1 MTEQDGWNHPSTDA
15 AGNAFVPSAEF
26 HVDAADGARDVGLVF
41 LGDGLTV
48 GVGDPRGQGWVT
60 RVVARSQDPAVAIT
74 PYNLGLRGDT
84 SGGVLRRWQV
94 EGASRWEGRA
104 EKRLV
109 VSVGTGDAVE
119 RTSLAR
125 HRLNLANVLDEASSR
140 GIAPFV
146 VGPPP
151 PLQEPLRGQVATLSA
166 AQADVCDR
174 RDVPFVDTFTPLADH
189 EQWHE
194 DLATGDGLHPGQA
207 GYGLMAWL
215 VLHSG
220 WHAWLGVSPA

>member
-1 MTEQDGWNHPSTDA
+1 MPTKALLRAFGA
-15 AGNAFVPSAEF
+15 IGAGLLLWLAFPD
-26 HVDAADGARDVGLVF
+26 HGLWW
-41 LGDGLTV
+41 T
-48 GVGDPRGQGWVT
+48 P
-60 RVVARSQDPAVAIT
+60 PIAVALIT
-74 PYNLGLRGDT
+74 LCLWRVRARTGALLGFVFGMAFFLPT
-84 SGGVLRRWQV
+84 LSWSGVYVGAFPWTALAVLESLYMAALGAAVALVQRR
-94 EGASRWEGRA
+94 R
-104 EKRLV
+104 
-109 VSVGTGDAVE
+109 
-119 RTSLAR
+119 
-125 HRLNLANVLDEASSR
+125 
-140 GIAPFV
+140 IAPFV

-215 VLHSG
+215 VLHSE